1 MMGSPVEFVD
11 DSPDSGAVEARRRG
25 WRFSQLTRA
34 VEPLLSGDKL
44 RLAAAICWAAS
55 AALCVIASF
64 QTVFTYRFDGTAI
77 HTRGGFTASGRS
89 LDPILSSE
97 HGPRYAIAFF
107 VCAGWF
113 VVLAVVHGRSALG
126 GREGMAARH
135 VAVLG
140 VAGTFLLVGLLSGL
154 GLALESTYSSYNS
167 LAGALSENGDIGVR
181 LHLGG
186 CLWFG
191 LSALACAAA
200 ALALTARL
208 RRDIPAAPARDRAVA
223 TPPAEPHPPSPATD
237 PEATDAEHVG
247 TPAGGLDDSPEELLA
262 FPRRAS
268 IRRARPV
275 HEPDDD
281 VRTPSVER

>member
-11 DSPDSGAVEARRRG
+11 DSPDSGAIQARRRG

-34 VEPLLSGDKL
+34 VEPLLRGDKL
-44 RLAAAICWAAS
+44 RLAAASSWAAS

-89 LDPILSSE
+89 LDPILSNE
-97 HGPRYAIAFF
+97 HGPRYAIVFF
-107 VCAGWF
+107 VCAGWY
-113 VVLAVVHGRSALG
+113 VVLAGVLGRTALG
-126 GREGMAARH
+126 GRAGVAARH
-135 VAVLG
+135 AATIG

-154 GLALESTYSSYNS
+154 GLTLESTYSSYNS
-167 LAGALSENGDIGVR
+167 LAGDLSQNGDIGVR

-191 LSALACAAA
+191 LSAVACAAA
-200 ALALTARL
+200 ALALTVLL
-208 RRDIPAAPARDRAVA
+208 RRDIPAAPAREPAA
-223 TPPAEPHPPSPATD
+223 AMPPAEPQTPTPAT
-237 PEATDAEHVG
+237 EATDSQHAGTTPGELAE
-247 TPAGGLDDSPEELLA
+247 SPEELLA

-275 HEPDDD
+275 HEPDED